1 MGAGGLAG
9 NLKMTMP
16 TAFTTAMLAWGFISF
31 GTGYAQEPGLTLK
44 VQQQVVWGA
53 DYLVK
58 TVVPNGQGYNL
69 VYQVVMF
76 VISNR
81 KRPVIIVKP

>member
-16 TAFTTAMLAWGFISF
+16 TAFTTAMLAWGLISF

-81 KRPVIIVKP
+81 KRPLIIVRP